1 MKRNHI
7 TKSAAIIFALCILCL
22 SLFIPASAVEDQQ
35 KGSVNILVDSSFEGI
50 PLNIVKVGKLS
61 SGKMELDA
69 PYSGLGVDL
78 STTTTE
84 KEHYAAA
91 DTLAAY
97 VKEKDILGTVA
108 RIDPDGYAKAGDLD
122 ADSLYLVMQPVGHE
136 LVTVQ
141 NIIISIPTNDKKTG
155 EPVYDLD
162 IKAKYVDNLKEKSRA
177 SIILNKLNKSDE
189 PLADAVF
196 SFWHKIYYTDASKV
210 PENVET
216 GTDETGDFYWREE
229 YDSLTTDK
237 NGQITVTGI
246 PFGDY
251 RFVEEKAPENYI
263 LDSTPHD
270 LTLSVSGTI
279 KTENEKFVPDE
290 GEPQV
295 LDIYN
300 ESKITESSE
309 AESKPESSETQS
321 ITEVSEESGYESS
334 EPESQLISTPEES
347 ELSVPEESETPE
359 WQITGQD
366 IMIFVITGIVVGVSL
381 IVVILMIVLG
391 KKNKKDE

>member
-1 MKRNHI
+1 MKRNLI
-7 TKSAAIIFALCILCL
+7 TRTAVILFALSVLCL

-50 PLNIVKVGKLS
+50 PLNIVKVGKLV

-78 STTTTE
+78 GAITTE

-91 DTLAAY
+91 DKLAAY
-97 VKEKDILGTVA
+97 VKEEDILGTVA

-162 IKAKYVDNLKEKSRA
+162 IKAKYIDNLKEKSRA
-177 SIILNKLNKSDE
+177 SIILNKLNKSDV
-189 PLADAVF
+189 PLSDAVF
-196 SFWHKIYYTDASKV
+196 SFWHKIYYTDAAKV

-216 GTDETGDFYWREE
+216 GTDETGDFYWRKE
-229 YDSLTTDK
+229 YDALTTDK

-251 RFVEEKAPENYI
+251 RFVEEKAPENYA
-263 LDSTPHD
+263 LDSKPHD

-279 KTENEKFVPDE
+279 KTENGRYVPDE
-290 GEPQV
+290 GEPEV
-295 LDIYN
+295 LAIYN
-300 ESKITESSE
+300 EMLTTESSE
-309 AESKPESSETQS
+309 TESKTESSETQS
-321 ITEVSEESGYESS
+321 ITELSEQSGYESS
-334 EPESQLISTPEES
+334 EPESQVISTPEDS
-347 ELSVPEESETPE
+347 KPSITEESEPPE

-366 IMIFVITGIVVGVSL
+366 IMIFVVTGIVVGVSL
-381 IVVILMIVLG
+381 IVVILMVVLG
-391 KKNKKDE
+391 KKNKKDK